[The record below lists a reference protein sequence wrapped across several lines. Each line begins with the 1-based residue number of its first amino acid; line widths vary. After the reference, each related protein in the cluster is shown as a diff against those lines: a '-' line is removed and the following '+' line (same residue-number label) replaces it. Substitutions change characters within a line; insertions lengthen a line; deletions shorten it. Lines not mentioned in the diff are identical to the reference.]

1 MKKKL
6 LAVLC
11 LLLCAVLLLPVAGC
25 EKKEGLPAPI
35 EFPVEGFT
43 WGMTLEEA
51 KNVLN
56 QKGVVFEEN
65 DLNTGKIILGIAPSE
80 LSKLNV
86 EKIADLPLSQ
96 ASYKPLSMQ
105 FDLYSRGVYRLIFAV
120 VQVDIPTE
128 KTSLTTAEAEE
139 VLTEGFDEMYGER
152 PEGVGVWTTYNAT
165 LTEKDC
171 EKLSDE
177 TLAKVKNRNYAADSV
192 YPHAW
197 YTVDEYWM
205 QGVLYFADT
214 DYAELLYGK

>member
-1 MKKKL
+1 MNGKKWIT
-6 LAVLC
+6 VLC
-11 LLLCAVLLLPVAGC
+11 LLLCAVLILPLAGC
-25 EKKEGLPAPI
+25 KEKSAPKPI

-86 EKIADLPLSQ
+86 EKIAGLPLSQ

-120 VQVDIPTE
+120 VNVDIPTE
-128 KTSLTTAEAEE
+128 KTTLTTAEAEE
-139 VLTEGFDEMYGER
+139 VLTEAFDKMYGER

-171 EKLSDE
+171 EKLSAE
-177 TLAKVKNRNYAADSV
+177 TLARVQNRNYATDSV

-197 YTVDEYWM
+197 YTIDEGYMW
-205 QGVLYFADT
+205 GVLYFADT